1 MSDQN
6 KTQRTL
12 ILFAH
17 GARDARWREPFDVIA
32 QRITEQRPDAN
43 VQIAFLEF
51 MEPTLL
57 QVCKTVYEQGIRQAV
72 LIPLFL
78 SQGGHVARDL
88 PLLIEQ
94 ACSQCPGLVI
104 ELTGAI
110 GHDDGVGR
118 AIAQACLA
126 RA

>member
-1 MSDQN
+1 MSEQN
-6 KTQRTL
+6 SIHRAL

-17 GARDARWREPFDVIA
+17 GARDSRWREPFDVIA
-32 QRITEQRPDAN
+32 QRITEKTPDVN

-57 QVCKTVYEQGIRQAV
+57 QVCEAMYAQGIRQAV

-94 ACSQCPGLVI
+94 ACRVCPGLVI
-104 ELTGAI
+104 ELTEAI

-118 AIAQACLA
+118 AIALACLE
-126 RA
+126 RV